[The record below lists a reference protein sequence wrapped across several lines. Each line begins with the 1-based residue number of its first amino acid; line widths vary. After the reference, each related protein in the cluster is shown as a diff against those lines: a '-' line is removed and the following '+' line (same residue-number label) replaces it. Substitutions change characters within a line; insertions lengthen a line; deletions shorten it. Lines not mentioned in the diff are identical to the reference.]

1 MYSSLGLTDFPDPV
15 DLNDFEEFA
24 EDSNVID
31 DDFSCNS
38 AIADDLTDLLV
49 ADDMLEQLPAEH
61 NIDCVDSL
69 VVDDGQ
75 ILGLSDGELIDTFP
89 SSLDINEELDSSM
102 SLSDIELISDNE
114 NLDITNAFVKIAS
127 DDGFGS
133 GVFVDP
139 SNIPGIQESL
149 SKDKLIVTNE
159 HVVRG
164 DIDGEFNISIG
175 IGDHMVKA
183 QLVYIHQGTDIA
195 LLRVHSSEL
204 SNVEIA
210 ELSLAD
216 SVDNGESITQLGYPY
231 GGDLHCDAG
240 NVTSSANDVSEI
252 LHTAATELGD
262 SGGPLINKA
271 GEIIGISRATI
282 SSKIDGSII
291 TELGVNKVV
300 IEDML
305 RFALQKGLL

>member
-31 DDFSCNS
+31 DDFSCDS
-38 AIADDLTDLLV
+38 SIADDLTDLLV

-61 NIDCVDSL
+61 NIDCIGSL

-75 ILGLSDGELIDTFP
+75 ILGLSEGELIDTFP
-89 SSLDINEELDSSM
+89 SRNEELDSSI
-102 SLSDIELISDNE
+102 SLSDTELISDGE
-114 NLDITNAFVKIAS
+114 HLDITNAFVKIAS

-149 SKDKLIVTNE
+149 SEDKLIVTNE

-175 IGDHMVKA
+175 TGDHMVKA
-183 QLVYIHQGTDIA
+183 QLVYIHQGADIA

-204 SNVEIA
+204 SNVEIT
-210 ELSLAD
+210 ELPLAD
-216 SVDNGESITQLGYPY
+216 SVENGESITQLGYPY

-252 LHTAATELGD
+252 LHTAATERGD